1 MSEVDIEWP
10 WQYSFPPFFT
20 LQPHPETRSK
30 QVTAWKSLILTYC
43 QKTKTYVID
52 VREASQ
58 FPVFNNAAI
67 NRKLE
72 HSVIVSILCELQ
84 KHGNA
89 APLDKA
95 KNRWEIYWH
104 TLEEWASMVYE
115 FVSNRGM
122 QNTVVTLY
130 ELAHGEDTREEEFH
144 GIQQEVFVK
153 ALRVLERERK
163 CEVIM
168 DDDMQGVKFF

>member
-1 MSEVDIEWP
+1 MSDVDIEWP

-20 LQPHPETRSK
+20 LQPHPETRAK
-30 QVTAWKSLILTYC
+30 QVTAWKNLILTYC

-58 FPVFNNAAI
+58 FQLFNNSTI

-72 HSVIVSILCELQ
+72 HNVIVSILTELE

-104 TLEEWASMVYE
+104 TLEEWASTIYE
-115 FVSNRGM
+115 YISNRGM

-130 ELAHGEDTREEEFH
+130 ELGQGEDAQGEEFY
-144 GIQQEVFVK
+144 GIQQDVLVK
-153 ALRVLERERK
+153 VLRVLERERK
-163 CEVIM
+163 CEVIL
-168 DDDMQGVKFF
+168 DDDVQGVKFF